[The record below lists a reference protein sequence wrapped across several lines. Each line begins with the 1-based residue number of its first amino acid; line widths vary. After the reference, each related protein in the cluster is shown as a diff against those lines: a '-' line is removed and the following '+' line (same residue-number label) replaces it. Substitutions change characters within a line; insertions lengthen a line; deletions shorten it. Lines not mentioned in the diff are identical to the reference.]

1 MIGTGA
7 TRRGQS
13 RSARSLNEFVSLVI
27 AYAKQETVVPIKQ
40 LGRYV
45 LFGIVGALLLGIGGG
60 LLALAAIRAVQ
71 AETGAHLRGS
81 FTWVPYFGGVVVA
94 GRGRRLGGQP
104 HHQGE
109 VGRPK

>member
-1 MIGTGA
+1 VTAPEPQTGGKAFGTLA
-7 TRRGQS
+7 
-13 RSARSLNEFVSLVI
+13 NEFANMVI

-94 GRGRRLGGQP
+94 GLGAAWAASRITKGS
-104 HHQGE
+104 
-109 VGRPK
+109 VPK